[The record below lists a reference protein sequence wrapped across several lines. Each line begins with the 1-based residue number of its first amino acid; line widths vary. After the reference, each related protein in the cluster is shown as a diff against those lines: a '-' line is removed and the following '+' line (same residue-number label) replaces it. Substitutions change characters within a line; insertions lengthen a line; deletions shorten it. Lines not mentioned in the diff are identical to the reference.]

1 LRAKAVGERFGF
13 ARLLS
18 PMDLRYC
25 LSNPGGAVDSKHVF
39 LSYSTADQTSADA
52 LLRGLES
59 KGVRVWM
66 APRDVRPGS
75 DYSEAIQD
83 AIETS
88 SAVVALVSDSANL
101 SRHVKAEIEIAFSSG
116 KPLFPVRFNDVE
128 PARGLALFLGLRH
141 WTDLFGG
148 DERRKLDRLV
158 TELTAGRAAPV
169 ATAPP
174 LQPQPIPRAQLRTKG
189 NGYLIAM
196 ICVSLGVIV
205 MVSVLALRR
214 SAGRSESLPT
224 IASTNH
230 QDQPGPGPSPPQ
242 LVLRAEPVA
251 PIPSHVDLDPS
262 VVVSRFYRALSQGDG
277 SAAAGFVVPEKRLS
291 GPLSAT
297 ALSQFYGS
305 LVSPLQVLDV
315 SLLPDG
321 RVRTRYQ
328 YQLSTGRACN
338 GVSFARVTV
347 SAQGIPLIAGIEA
360 PGGC

>member
-1 LRAKAVGERFGF
+1 M
-13 ARLLS
+13 LS
-18 PMDLRYC
+18 PNGPSILS
-25 LSNPGGAVDSKHVF
+25 SNPGGAVDSKHVF
-39 LSYSTADQTSADA
+39 LSYSTTDQTSADA

-101 SRHVKAEIEIAFSSG
+101 SRHVKAEIEIAFSAG
-116 KPLFPVRFNDVE
+116 KPLFPVRFRDVE

-148 DERRKLDRLV
+148 DESGKLDRLV
-158 TELTAGRAAPV
+158 TELTDGRAATV
-169 ATAPP
+169 ATARP
-174 LQPQPIPRAQLRTKG
+174 LQPQPVPRAQFRTKG

-196 ICVSLGVIV
+196 IYVSVVVILIVSL
-205 MVSVLALRR
+205 LALRR
-214 SAGRSESLPT
+214 TAGPSESLPT
-224 IASTNH
+224 TASTNL
-230 QDQPGPGPSPPQ
+230 QDQSGPGPSPPQ
-242 LVLRAEPVA
+242 PVLRAEPVA

-262 VVVSRFYRALSQGDG
+262 VVVSQFYGALSQGDG
-277 SAAAGFVVPEKRLS
+277 STAAGFVVPEKRLS

-328 YQLSTGRACN
+328 YRLSSGRPCN